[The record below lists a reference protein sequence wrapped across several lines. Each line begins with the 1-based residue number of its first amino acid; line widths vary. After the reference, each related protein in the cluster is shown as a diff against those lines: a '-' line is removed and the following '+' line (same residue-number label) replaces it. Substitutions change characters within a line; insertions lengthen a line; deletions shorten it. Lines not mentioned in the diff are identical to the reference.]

1 MCYSQ
6 GCFQSGCCGAGW
18 FISDCCKIWKENKA
32 LRKRLCSKENWS
44 LVWKMLV
51 SPAGIWLQ
59 IKSFRNRSK
68 GSLQKECQEM
78 HLDRM
83 SAPTFLK
90 LLEQWATS
98 FQCLIPAHRRR
109 IMKKLKDSHLRHLEV
124 DFFKSSNVNPSDNI
138 RNSHSINIKWTKLI
152 NGLLLSIVLLSISS
166 MEKPVKISF
175 AFQ

>member
-1 MCYSQ
+1 MKGTRRKRKRTQCYSKLKEKWIWYILSKKLVSIIVLSPDEMQ
-6 GCFQSGCCGAGW
+6 KLEVLYNKLCAIVLGCFQSEFCGAGW

-32 LRKRLCSKENWS
+32 LRKRLCSKKNWS
-44 LVWKMLV
+44 LVWKMPV

-124 DFFKSSNVNPSDNI
+124 DFF
-138 RNSHSINIKWTKLI
+138 
-152 NGLLLSIVLLSISS
+152 
-166 MEKPVKISF
+166 
-175 AFQ
+175 